1 MLTID
6 PNYILIQFFQ
16 PYFYYSTIL
25 LAVSF
30 ICVKALAKYNRL
42 LTARVKSLCYLF
54 PLTIPVLLIPFAS
67 SWLIMRLF
75 LEAKISS
82 YGLHNTPP
90 ALRLDP
96 HISTLPPP
104 IVFNHVKL
112 LNNPPVANMLL
123 AAGLTLSVS
132 YLLATVVLNG
142 RAAKRVFHVVELEPE
157 EYESLQRRV
166 GELSRRLGINPPRI
180 GLVEDLRPNAFT
192 IGYGERTMLIF
203 SLGMLKTLEEREL
216 AAVAAHELA
225 HVKNND
231 FLFKTASVALALL
244 SFFNPFAYFAS
255 ATAQREREI
264 LADEEGARILGQP
277 RLLAKTLVK
286 IYEAS
291 RAFPKEG
298 IITRLAT
305 GLFLSSPTSLRSM
318 LSTHP
323 RLDQRVETIRR
334 LNDGKEPTPANPLL
348 SITISILI
356 IAAGI
361 ISTYYLA
368 SIQRSFIR
376 QYLLTMV
383 FKTPL
388 EEKGFIPAYSLDSM
402 KRIRISNFSRLRNIS
417 PNGLNEL
424 RPGMMV
430 LKIEEDGGSSPR
442 RQTPFQ
448 CFPLKA

>member
-1 MLTID
+1 MLSID
-6 PNYILIQFFQ
+6 LNYILMQLFQ
-16 PYFYYSTIL
+16 PYFYYSTTL
-25 LAVSF
+25 LIVSF
-30 ICVKALAKYNRL
+30 ICIKAIARYNSF
-42 LTARVKSLCYLF
+42 LTTKIRSLCYLF
-54 PLTIPVLLIPFAS
+54 PLAIPVLLLALTPWHITRLLFEAS
-67 SWLIMRLF
+67 V
-75 LEAKISS
+75 S
-82 YGLHNTPP
+82 YNNLRNAMLAMPLSPHMLTPP
-90 ALRLDP
+90 PMA
-96 HISTLPPP
+96 S
-104 IVFNHVKL
+104 NHVLKL
-112 LNNPPVANMLL
+112 LDTPSVTNMLL
-123 AAGLTLSVS
+123 AAGLTLSAL
-132 YLLATVVLNG
+132 YLLATITLSDVV
-142 RAAKRVFHVVELEPE
+142 AKRVFHIVELEPGE
-157 EYESLQRRV
+157 HESLQRRIR
-166 GELSRRLGINPPRI
+166 ELSKRLDIDPPKI

-192 IGYGERTMLIF
+192 VGYGQRVMLVF
-203 SLGMLKTLEEREL
+203 SLGILKTLREKEL

-231 FLFKTASVALALL
+231 FLFKTVSVALTLL

-255 ATAQREREI
+255 ATARREREI
-264 LADEEGARILGQP
+264 LADEDGARILGQP
-277 RLLAKTLVK
+277 GLLAKTLVK

-291 RAFPKEG
+291 RALPEEG
-298 IITRLAT
+298 IITRLAS
-305 GLFLSSPTSLRSM
+305 GLFLSSPTSVRSM

-334 LNDGKEPTPANPLL
+334 LNDGKELTPANPLL
-348 SITISILI
+348 SITMSILI

-361 ISTYYLA
+361 ISMYYLT

-376 QYLLTMV
+376 QYLPTMV

>member
-1 MLTID
+1 
-6 PNYILIQFFQ
+6 
-16 PYFYYSTIL
+16 
-25 LAVSF
+25 
-30 ICVKALAKYNRL
+30 
-42 LTARVKSLCYLF
+42 
-54 PLTIPVLLIPFAS
+54 
-67 SWLIMRLF
+67 
-75 LEAKISS
+75 
-82 YGLHNTPP
+82 
-90 ALRLDP
+90 
-96 HISTLPPP
+96 
-104 IVFNHVKL
+104 
-112 LNNPPVANMLL
+112 
-123 AAGLTLSVS
+123 
-132 YLLATVVLNG
+132 
-142 RAAKRVFHVVELEPE
+142 
-157 EYESLQRRV
+157 
-166 GELSRRLGINPPRI
+166 
-180 GLVEDLRPNAFT
+180 
-192 IGYGERTMLIF
+192 
-203 SLGMLKTLEEREL
+203 
-216 AAVAAHELA
+216 
-225 HVKNND
+225 
-231 FLFKTASVALALL
+231 
-244 SFFNPFAYFAS
+244 
-255 ATAQREREI
+255 
-264 LADEEGARILGQP
+264 
-277 RLLAKTLVK
+277 
-286 IYEAS
+286 
-291 RAFPKEG
+291 
-298 IITRLAT
+298 
-305 GLFLSSPTSLRSM
+305 M

-376 QYLLTMV
+376 QYLPTMV

>member
-1 MLTID
+1 MLSID
-6 PNYILIQFFQ
+6 PNYILIQLFQ
-16 PYFYYSTIL
+16 PYFYYSTTL
-25 LAVSF
+25 LVVSF
-30 ICVKALAKYNRL
+30 ICIKAIARYNGL
-42 LTARVKSLCYLF
+42 LTTRMRSLCYLI
-54 PLTIPVLLIPFAS
+54 PLAIPVLLPALIPWRITWLLFEAS
-67 SWLIMRLF
+67 V
-75 LEAKISS
+75 S
-82 YGLHNTPP
+82 YNLHNAVLAMPP
-90 ALRLDP
+90 NHHML
-96 HISTLPPP
+96 TLPPM
-104 IVFNHVKL
+104 VSNYVLKL
-112 LNNPPVANMLL
+112 LGTPSVTNMLL
-123 AAGLTLSVS
+123 AAGLTVS
-132 YLLATVVLNG
+132 AFYLLATITLSDMI
-142 RAAKRVFHVVELEPE
+142 AKRVFHIVELEPG
-157 EYESLQRRV
+157 EYESLQRRI
-166 GELSRRLGINPPRI
+166 GELSKRLDINTPKI

-192 IGYGERTMLIF
+192 VGYGQRVMLVF
-203 SLGMLKTLEEREL
+203 SLGILKTLREKEL

-231 FLFKTASVALALL
+231 FLFKTVSVALTLL

-255 ATAQREREI
+255 ATAQKEREI
-264 LADEEGARILGQP
+264 LADEDGARILGQP
-277 RLLAKTLVK
+277 GLMTKTLVK
-286 IYEAS
+286 VYEAS

-298 IITRLAT
+298 IITRLVS
-305 GLFLSSPTSLRSM
+305 GLFLSSPTSVRSM

-361 ISTYYLA
+361 MSTYYLA

-376 QYLLTMV
+376 QYLPTMV
-383 FKTPL
+383 FKTRL

-402 KRIRISNFSRLRNIS
+402 KRICISNFSRLRNIS

-442 RQTPFQ
+442 RQTSFQ